1 MTTATAVK
9 GGALAKLAGMFCQ
22 QAAFWRF
29 AKVDGPAAAA
39 EWIRRT
45 CDVVSRAE
53 LDHDDVAAQ
62 RFHDLV
68 RRPYLQASRA

>member
-9 GGALAKLAGMFCQ
+9 GGALAKLAGRFCQ

-39 EWIRRT
+39 QWIRRT
-45 CDVVSRAE
+45 CEVVSRAE
-53 LDHDDVAAQ
+53 LDHNAAAAQ
-62 RFHDLV
+62 RFHELV
-68 RRPYLQASRA
+68 RKPFVKAKGA